1 MGNKNNSWM
10 SFSDLMTG
18 LMVIFM
24 FVAISYI
31 LEVQKAEE
39 QRQKI
44 VTDFQDS
51 KSAIYKD
58 LRSAFDEEKKEWEME
73 IGKDLS
79 IRFTNPQVIF
89 ALGKSAVTPAFQN
102 ILNEFLPRYFNI
114 LLKEEYSARIKEI
127 RIEGHTDTLAIYS
140 KSSDPYIGNILLSQE
155 RSAKVLEYFRQM
167 EYYKKLS
174 EKHKEQLQYWITAN
188 GLSYGR
194 TLDNNKQE
202 SFLSHKSINANYSRR
217 VEFRIITTSEELIEN
232 IVTNI
237 QK

>member
-1 MGNKNNSWM
+1 MGSKNNSWM

-31 LEVQKAEE
+31 LEVQKAEQ
-39 QRQKI
+39 QRQKV

-89 ALGKSAVTPAFQN
+89 ALGKSDVTPTFQK
-102 ILNEFLPRYFNI
+102 ILNDFLPRYFNI
-114 LLKEEYSARIKEI
+114 LLKEEYRTRIKEI
-127 RIEGHTDTLAIYS
+127 LLSKFTGSEISLLVAINNVVTDERISFGRSSHRPSQCNHHTRWKTDT
-140 KSSDPYIGNILLSQE
+140 
-155 RSAKVLEYFRQM
+155 
-167 EYYKKLS
+167 
-174 EKHKEQLQYWITAN
+174 
-188 GLSYGR
+188 
-194 TLDNNKQE
+194 
-202 SFLSHKSINANYSRR
+202 
-217 VEFRIITTSEELIEN
+217 
-232 IVTNI
+232 
-237 QK
+237 